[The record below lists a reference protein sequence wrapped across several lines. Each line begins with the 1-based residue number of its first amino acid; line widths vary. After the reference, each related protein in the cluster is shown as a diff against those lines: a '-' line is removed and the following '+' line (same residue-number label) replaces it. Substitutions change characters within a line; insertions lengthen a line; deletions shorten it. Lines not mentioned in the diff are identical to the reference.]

1 MPDAV
6 EAPLNYLAEAIDGLA
21 TYAYDP
27 PGGGPRFN
35 GRLRSHAM
43 AICNARTLDQA
54 PRFATHG
61 FECLHRPSAAGDLWD
76 DTRVRQTYY
85 AEAAEWIAD
94 LLQASRVIVFDHT
107 CRRRAD
113 GRPPLDGSGGSFG
126 SVRAPVGR
134 VHADF
139 TPRSAPARIAALL
152 DQPADAPL
160 PPYRIVGL
168 WRPIT
173 HAPLQD
179 APLALAAI
187 DSVRREDLVPNAIV
201 YPERRGE
208 TYAVLH
214 SERHR
219 WHYYPA
225 MVQDEALLFLHY
237 DSHAAGAG
245 TVPHTA
251 FEDPATPAEA
261 APRQSIELRALV
273 L

>member
-1 MPDAV
+1 MQDAV
-6 EAPLNYLAEAIDGLA
+6 VAPLNYLAEAIDGLA

-27 PGGGPRFN
+27 PDGGPRFN
-35 GRLRSHAM
+35 GHLCSREM
-43 AICNARTLDQA
+43 AIRNARTLDEA
-54 PRFATHG
+54 PCFDTHG
-61 FECLHRPSAAGDLWD
+61 FTCLRRPTAVSDLWD
-76 DTRVRQTYY
+76 DQLVRQAYY

-107 CRRRAD
+107 CRRRAG
-113 GRPPLDGSGGSFG
+113 GRPPLDGVGGSFS
-126 SVRAPVGR
+126 SVRTPVGR

-139 TPRSAPARIAALL
+139 TPRSAPARIATLL
-152 DQPADAPL
+152 GLPVDAPL

-173 HAPLQD
+173 HRPLQD
-179 APLALAAI
+179 APLALAAL
-187 DSVRREDLVPNAIV
+187 DSVRREDLIPNAIV

-214 SERHR
+214 NKHHR
-219 WHYYPA
+219 WHYYPE
-225 MVQDEALLFLHY
+225 MEQDETLLFLHY
-237 DSHAAGAG
+237 DSLAIGAG

-251 FEDPATPAEA
+251 FEDPGTPEDA